1 MSPMQSERLAVVIL
15 MLIGFLWLRRRGR
28 RMGDAARGKAMLG
41 TALFLVPMLLGGRWL
56 FDRLPYG
63 RYENLAIELAGIAA
77 MIAAAGFVF
86 LKPGKID

>member
-1 MSPMQSERLAVVIL
+1 MPMQNERLVVVVL
-15 MLIGFLWLRRRGR
+15 MIAGFLWLRRRGR
-28 RMGDAARGKAMLG
+28 RMSDEARGKALLG
-41 TALFLVPMLLGGRWL
+41 TALFLVPTLLAGRWL

-86 LKPGKID
+86 LKPAKPDA